1 MAGALQL
8 MANTIATAG
17 LGIAFWAVAARI
29 FSPATVGRDSALINV
44 LLALSAICQL
54 NMNDALIRFLPTVAP
69 ERRARTVAMA
79 YGVSAVAA
87 LIGGSIF
94 VVVAPEVSHQLAFL
108 RTDDGLALI
117 FAGSTI
123 VWGVFGLQDA
133 ALTAMRRTSW
143 VLAENTTFSIAKIGM
158 LPILFAIGVRHSVFI
173 AWILAPLLLVPVI
186 NWLLFT
192 RVLPPDR
199 NRSPAPVAE
208 TTAPALGRRLIL
220 RFLALDYVAFFLRIG
235 AFAAIPLIVLTRLGA
250 AGNAYFSIPF
260 TLVAALDLLFYNVT
274 TAMTVEGARDL
285 ARAGEFARLVIR
297 RFLVLVA
304 PLAAL
309 VVIAAPLLLLPYGT
323 TYSHR
328 GAGVLR
334 ILAISLIPRAIIYL
348 FEALTRLR
356 ARGAPILLTE
366 AGIFTLAAVG
376 AAVLSGP
383 LGVQGAA
390 LGWLGANIVVALAVA
405 PKLIGYLR
413 EPRALPPH
421 DNHSVS

>member
-1 MAGALQL
+1 MAGALHL

-29 FSPATVGRDSALINV
+29 VSAATVGRDSALINV

-54 NMNDALIRFLPTVAP
+54 NMNDTLIRFLPTVSP
-69 ERRARTVAMA
+69 ERRARTVAIA

-87 LIGGSIF
+87 LIGGSMF
-94 VVVAPEVSHQLAFL
+94 VIVAPRVSHQLAFL
-108 RTDDGLALI
+108 RSDDGLALI
-117 FAGSTI
+117 FAGSTV
-123 VWGVFGLQDA
+123 VWGVFGLEDA

-143 VLAENTTFSIAKIGM
+143 VLAENTIFSIAKIAL
-158 LPILFAIGVRHSVFI
+158 LPILFALGARHSVFI
-173 AWILAPLLLVPVI
+173 AWILAPLLLIPVM

-192 RVLPPDR
+192 RVLPPGRDSAP
-199 NRSPAPVAE
+199 SPAADTVGA
-208 TTAPALGRRLIL
+208 ALGRKLIL

-235 AFAAIPLIVLTRLGA
+235 GYAAIPLIVLTRLGG

-274 TAMTVEGARDL
+274 TSLTVEGARDL

-309 VVIAAPLLLLPYGT
+309 VVLAAPLLLLPYGT
-323 TYSHR
+323 EYSHR
-328 GAGVLR
+328 GAGALR

-356 ARGAPILLTE
+356 ARGAPILITE
-366 AGIFTLAAVG
+366 ASIFTLAAVG
-376 AAVLSGP
+376 AATLSGP

-390 LGWLGANIVVALAVA
+390 LGWLGANAVVGLAVI

-413 EPRALPPH
+413 HPDAQEAYG
-421 DNHSVS
+421 N